1 MCPSRDPAVQARR
14 PATMPVRPS
23 GPSGSPPSRGSH
35 AICVPAPP
43 VSACVEHGPIMASL
57 DHVSGPELEQL
68 AAHERMIVDLVAQL
82 HDDGES
88 APLTALVHRGQEGLA
103 HAREALEVLGELD
116 PQLLVQVALD
126 ALICVHLEGRG
137 AAQPSG

>member
-1 MCPSRDPAVQARR
+1 
-14 PATMPVRPS
+14 
-23 GPSGSPPSRGSH
+23 
-35 AICVPAPP
+35 
-43 VSACVEHGPIMASL
+43 MASL
-57 DHVSGPELEQL
+57 DHASGPELEQL